1 MIVVQKIFGLNPI
14 RYLIKIWRVN
24 LDCDRDNPLSCF
36 APKSYTFKVES
47 SNLALPKNIDR

>member
-24 LDCDRDNPLSCF
+24 LDSDMNNLLSCF
-36 APKSYTFKVES
+36 VPKSYTFKVES
-47 SNLALPKNIDR
+47 SSLALPTNMDG